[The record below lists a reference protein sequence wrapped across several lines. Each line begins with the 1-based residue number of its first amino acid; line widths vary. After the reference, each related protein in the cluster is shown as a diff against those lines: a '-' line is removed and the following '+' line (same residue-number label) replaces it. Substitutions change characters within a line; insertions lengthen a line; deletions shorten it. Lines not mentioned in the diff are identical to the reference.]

1 MRAAFGTNMGLHR
14 RHSSAA
20 AAAAGTINIDDRDNR
35 ALNAVPA
42 ADNGAAADAERHAED
57 ILKWRTEMDHPPVLP
72 GFRGLWQSQGRVLML
87 FALSLAALV
96 FYISSV
102 SASK

>member
-1 MRAAFGTNMGLHR
+1 MGLHR

-20 AAAAGTINIDDRDNR
+20 AGTINIDERDKR
-35 ALNAVPA
+35 STG
-42 ADNGAAADAERHAED
+42 ADHSAAAGPLQDRQAE
-57 ILKWRTEMDHPPVLP
+57 ILKWRTEMDHPPVHP

-102 SASK
+102 SQFTL